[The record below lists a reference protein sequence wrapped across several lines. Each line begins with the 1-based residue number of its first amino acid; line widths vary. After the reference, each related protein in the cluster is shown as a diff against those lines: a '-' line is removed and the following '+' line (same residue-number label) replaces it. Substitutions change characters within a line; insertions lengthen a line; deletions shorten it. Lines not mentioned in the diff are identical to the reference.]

1 MLEFK
6 YIFGEN
12 GYELAK
18 DMRERIFGEE
28 LGMTKLC
35 DDKEAD
41 SYHFI
46 GYDKTLQIGV
56 SRLTQIDERNF
67 SIAYVAI
74 EKGYRRQF
82 VGDLVMRALADK
94 TVTLGGSSIMVESPV
109 TEKGFFEYEGYEAV
123 GEEYISDGRS
133 YIKMVKDLTKV
144 EKSCR
149 GCAK

>member
-1 MLEFK
+1 MLEFR

-12 GYELAK
+12 GYEIAK
-18 DMRERIFGEE
+18 DMRERIFGGE

-41 SYHFI
+41 SYHFV
-46 GYDKTLQIGV
+46 GYDKTVQVGV
-56 SRLTQIDERNF
+56 SRLTQLDEQNF

-94 TVTLGGSSIMVESPV
+94 AVALGGSSITVETPV
-109 TEKGFFEYEGYEAV
+109 PEKGFFEYEGYETV
-123 GEEYISDGRS
+123 GSEYIADGRS
-133 YIKMVKDLTKV
+133 FIKMVKDLTKV